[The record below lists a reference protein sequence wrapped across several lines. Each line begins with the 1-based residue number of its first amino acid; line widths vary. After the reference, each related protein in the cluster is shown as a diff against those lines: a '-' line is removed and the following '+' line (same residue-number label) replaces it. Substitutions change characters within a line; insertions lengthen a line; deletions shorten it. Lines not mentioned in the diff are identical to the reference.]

1 MAGCRCGRR
10 ARDRSTS
17 RHRPEVIEVRILVV
31 EDDARLA
38 SFIRRG
44 LREEQFTV
52 DVAADGEQGLFLA
65 QTGEF
70 DVIVLDLVLPKVDG
84 IQVVRRLR
92 EEGVTVPVL
101 ILTAKEELKDKV
113 TGLNAGADDYLTKPF
128 GFEELLARIRALL
141 RRRGDLI
148 PTALRISDLE
158 MDTLRHRVTRAT
170 KEIDLTN
177 REYEL
182 LEYLL
187 RHANQTV
194 TRTMLAE
201 HVWEYSFDP
210 LSNVIDVHIARLRRK
225 IDDGFER
232 KLLQTVR
239 GSGYTL
245 SDSQVVEP
253 EGERADERSDHAQ
266 RDRASGGESPQ
277 AETS

>member
-1 MAGCRCGRR
+1 M
-10 ARDRSTS
+10 
-17 RHRPEVIEVRILVV
+17 RILVV

-92 EEGVTVPVL
+92 EEGIPVPVL

-158 MDTLRHRVTRAT
+158 MDTLRHRVTRAA

-245 SDSQVVEP
+245 SDSQVIEP
-253 EGERADERSDHAQ
+253 EGERADERSDHEQ
-266 RDRASGGESPQ
+266 RGRASQGESPQ